1 VNIPAEDRKTRIVL
15 VDDHILVRA
24 GIRSLLEQ
32 LPNVIVVGEANDGR
46 EAIRILQEAD
56 PDVVLMDI
64 AMTGLNGLQALEY
77 INQQFPTVHVLILS
91 MHANEEY
98 VLKAL
103 RHGASGY
110 LLKES
115 AVNELELALNAIK
128 QGNKYLSPPISR
140 QVIDQYT
147 SRLTE
152 MEESPQPT
160 ASSLDQLTL
169 RQREVLQL
177 IAEGK
182 STKEIAAALT
192 LGVKTVETHR
202 ADVMKRL
209 NIHDVT
215 GLVRFAIRAGLIS
228 ADKA

>member
-1 VNIPAEDRKTRIVL
+1 MNNTATEQQTRIVL

-32 LPNVIVVGEANDGR
+32 LPNIIVVGEANDGR
-46 EAIRILQEAD
+46 EAIRIIRENN
-56 PDVVLMDI
+56 PDIVLMDI

-77 INQQFPTVHVLILS
+77 INQQFPSVQVLILS

-103 RHGASGY
+103 RYGASGY

-115 AVNELELALNAIK
+115 AVNELELALTAIK
-128 QGNKYLSPPISR
+128 RGNKYLSPPISR

-147 SRLTE
+147 KRLVDV
-152 MEESPQPT
+152 EESPQPPVNP
-160 ASSLDQLTL
+160 LDQLTL

-182 STKEIAAALT
+182 STKEIATALN

-202 ADVMKRL
+202 TELMRKL

-215 GLVRFAIRAGLIS
+215 GLVRFAIQVGLIS
-228 ADKA
+228 AG